1 MSGLAVAVTGAV
13 VVLLAVGLAAMWLS
27 RTHTLGRR
35 VGSFRCAL
43 GTTEDGPWSGGVAHY
58 GAAQLYWWRRWSLA
72 PRPARRWSRSSF
84 AILERRLHTQQL
96 IPGVRMFLV
105 LCECDGAQFPLL
117 MSAEAYA
124 GLTSWIEATPSR
136 VSRVV

>member
-1 MSGLAVAVTGAV
+1 VSGLAVAVTGAV
-13 VVLLAVGLAAMWLS
+13 LVLLAIGLAAMWLS
-27 RTHTLGRR
+27 RTHTLGHR

-43 GTTEDGPWSGGVAHY
+43 GTSEDGPWSGGVAQY

-72 PRPARRWSRSSF
+72 PRPARRWNRSSF
-84 AILERRLHTQQL
+84 TILERRLHTHQL
-96 IPGVRMFLV
+96 IPGVRVFLV
-105 LCECDGAQFPLL
+105 LCESDGTRFPLL

-136 VSRVV
+136 ISRVV